1 MSLVIRF
8 VGSSGGL
15 HERFLDMIHVADTH
29 SESLM
34 IAIVFTLSLHDLLLF
49 RATYIRDAI
58 VGKEMRR
65 GRGLNQEQSLWRLG
79 RTTWG
84 THFVSICQVLDLY
97 DLVVKVLE
105 MIVKNATITVSK
117 AKASRLFDAICC
129 FDFVLMLHIM
139 KSVLKISPILSEAL
153 QRYDQDILNVMDI
166 VAISK
171 YELQEIRSE
180 EIVKMWSRNK
190 MRDGYL
196 ANAICLFVE
205 RVLAQVI
212 ISDAII

>member
-1 MSLVIRF
+1 
-8 VGSSGGL
+8 
-15 HERFLDMIHVADTH
+15 
-29 SESLM
+29 
-34 IAIVFTLSLHDLLLF
+34 
-49 RATYIRDAI
+49 
-58 VGKEMRR
+58 MRT

-79 RTTWG
+79 ETTWR

-97 DLVVKVLE
+97 DSVVKVLE
-105 MIVKNATITVSK
+105 IIVKNATITVSK
-117 AKASRLFDAICC
+117 AKASRLLDAICC

-180 EIVKMWSRNK
+180 E
-190 MRDGYL
+190 
-196 ANAICLFVE
+196 E
-205 RVLAQVI
+205 
-212 ISDAII
+212 